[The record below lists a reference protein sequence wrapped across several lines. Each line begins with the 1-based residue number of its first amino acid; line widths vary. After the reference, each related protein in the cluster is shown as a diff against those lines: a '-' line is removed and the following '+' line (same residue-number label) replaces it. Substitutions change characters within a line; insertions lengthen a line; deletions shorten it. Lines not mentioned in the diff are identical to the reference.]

1 MSAPDFALFD
11 TEKLTRAI
19 AEAWNEAL
27 RTTQEE
33 SW

>member
-11 TEKLTRAI
+11 KEKLARAI
-19 AEAWNEAL
+19 AEAWSEAL
-27 RTTQEE
+27 QKTQEE